1 MMKPKPFK
9 EAKVYMSRNLVAPEI
24 FDALLDALKLNGA
37 EVELCCDPSR
47 TGPNDFHVISSS
59 DHEKFEDLRAKGCNL
74 LGPQCVLSC
83 AKENRALPKQ
93 GFTCCLAMDGVKVI
107 ASGFDVDEKFK
118 IEKLVTAMGGVL
130 QTKATLDVSFVI
142 VKNVLA
148 AKYKWALNILKK
160 PIVTVN
166 WLYQCW
172 NEHRVVPQESY
183 KVLPF
188 SGLMIC
194 VTRIP
199 ADERKEMEKLIVQ
212 NGGKYSPELTKKCTH
227 LICDISFTIYF
238 LNFPYTPEGDKFK
251 VAKRWGHIHIINRKW
266 FDQSM
271 ARRACLNEESYTVQD
286 SSVSSKKTVMGSLT
300 KQHSQVKV
308 IGNALPA
315 PSSMATESNLL
326 SVSCTGFADQDLEA
340 TCSQSMPSMYM
351 DAPVVS
357 KDGAIEAPTAQTRNE
372 SNSDVCVAN
381 DSQSEDNDLYLSDC
395 RIVLV
400 GFEASEMRKL
410 VNMVRRGGGSRYV
423 SYNNGLT
430 HIVVGTLSEA
440 DKREVRSLASLG
452 IIQVVKSTWLED
464 CDRER
469 REISILQRHVAYDL
483 LLPKESAWSTKGAPL
498 CRNNLNQGKES
509 SVRHS
514 LSSDEMLRSTN
525 SGIGMPLS
533 LEENREERAE
543 IHMKRESSL
552 EATAVPSQQNL
563 LSALSDENKT
573 QLRTKEDFRVQSLQN
588 MKLSTVFRGKI
599 FRFSNSFPEDRRAE
613 IVQWVNQ
620 GRGEVVNDDAKQNVH
635 FTIECHS
642 VIPKS
647 ADASETTYDGCLL
660 DVGSHIL
667 YSPLHC
673 QTPLPGFERFRFCV
687 SQYEE
692 KDRLL
697 LRNLCFVLGAKFMEK
712 LTKKVTHLL
721 CKFAGGLKYEA
732 ACKWG
737 IPSITSEWIYECVRQ
752 NEVVSLDPF
761 SPKEVTTHDREAG
774 LCTVSQFPMQAVQM
788 SSADEPSQFINPLG
802 GLQSTSPQTMVHKI
816 DDITRSDNLGDE
828 ANQTSAH
835 NKRARIS
842 EDEDHDALPGVHLK
856 DPHRNINYNGDSMSK
871 DNGEVPHIGSDV
883 AAVIEDLVEQT
894 SKVQDLKSP
903 ERTLKK
909 NDIQNPFNSKGV
921 RSGIYEPFS
930 ETQTESQV
938 VSYEE
943 DLSGRQKIIDRA
955 KSEAACLEKPHAITA
970 LPMPSPTIT
979 TPSSVPA
986 SDNLPA
992 IASQNPTDTGLP
1004 IELDAKDNLPREDK
1018 GAKTVTKEPNDE
1030 FTEAKQQLHF
1040 RPERAKKQ
1048 PSWMRDYATCK
1059 VYHQPSSAL
1068 DSPQQRRTQP
1078 PNQKLYHSFVT
1089 AKPSLSSIQPT
1100 IRFIRFQRAHL
1111 SNQHPQSQPKPL
1123 PGVRILGGFCWR

>member
-647 ADASETTYDGCLL
+647 ADASETTYVSSHWIRSCLEDGCLL

-903 ERTLKK
+903 ESFFHLTARCWARTIQILTLSLDYLDSGQTEKFASTQSDDVEEDKDEQSKDSYKTAAKRPRTLNGVQQHTPDSCAAACVSSFCLWGDDVGPTDRCRIMTLKK

-930 ETQTESQV
+930 ETQTESQCQQKLHQFENGV
-938 VSYEE
+938 MEE
-943 DLSGRQKIIDRA
+943 
-955 KSEAACLEKPHAITA
+955 
-970 LPMPSPTIT
+970 
-979 TPSSVPA
+979 
-986 SDNLPA
+986 
-992 IASQNPTDTGLP
+992 
-1004 IELDAKDNLPREDK
+1004 
-1018 GAKTVTKEPNDE
+1018 
-1030 FTEAKQQLHF
+1030 
-1040 RPERAKKQ
+1040 KKQ
-1048 PSWMRDYATCK
+1048 EDAQVDMVALVPNAT
-1059 VYHQPSSAL
+1059 SAFESVNHFFDPHGL
-1068 DSPQQRRTQP
+1068 
-1078 PNQKLYHSFVT
+1078 LM
-1089 AKPSLSSIQPT
+1089 
-1100 IRFIRFQRAHL
+1100 
-1111 SNQHPQSQPKPL
+1111 
-1123 PGVRILGGFCWR
+1123 

>member
-107 ASGFDVDEKFK
+107 ASGFDVDEKVK

-227 LICDISFTIYF
+227 LICD
-238 LNFPYTPEGDKFK
+238 TPEGDKFK

-300 KQHSQVKV
+300 NQHSQVKV

-326 SVSCTGFADQDLEA
+326 SVSCTGFVDQDLEA
-340 TCSQSMPSMYM
+340 TFSQSMPSMYM

-357 KDGAIEAPTAQTRNE
+357 KDGAVEAPTAQTRNE
-372 SNSDVCVAN
+372 SNSDACVAN

-395 RIVLV
+395 RILLV

-440 DKREVRSLASLG
+440 DKREIRSLASLG

-464 CDRER
+464 CDCER

-498 CRNNLNQGKES
+498 CTNNLNQGKES

-573 QLRTKEDFRVQSLQN
+573 QLRTKEDFRVQNLQN

-599 FRFSNSFPEDRRAE
+599 FRFSNSFPKDRRAE

-635 FTIECHS
+635 FTIECHG
-642 VIPKS
+642 VILKS
-647 ADASETTYDGCLL
+647 ADASETTYVSSHWIRSCLEDGCLL

-692 KDRLL
+692 KDRVL
-697 LRNLCFVLGAKFMEK
+697 LRNLCFVLGAKFMER

-721 CKFAGGLKYEA
+721 CKFAGGPKYEA

-816 DDITRSDNLGDE
+816 DDITRSDNLRDE

-856 DPHRNINYNGDSMSK
+856 DPHRNMNYNGDSMSK

-903 ERTLKK
+903 ERSECDKSLFPSDCSVLGQNHTDFNSVIGLSRQWSNRTLKK

-921 RSGIYEPFS
+921 GSGIYELFS

-955 KSEAACLEKPHAITA
+955 KSEAACLEK
-970 LPMPSPTIT
+970 L
-979 TPSSVPA
+979 VQ
-986 SDNLPA
+986 L
-992 IASQNPTDTGLP
+992 
-1004 IELDAKDNLPREDK
+1004 RE
-1018 GAKTVTKEPNDE
+1018 
-1030 FTEAKQQLHF
+1030 
-1040 RPERAKKQ
+1040 R
-1048 PSWMRDYATCK
+1048 S
-1059 VYHQPSSAL
+1059 
-1068 DSPQQRRTQP
+1068 
-1078 PNQKLYHSFVT
+1078 
-1089 AKPSLSSIQPT
+1089 
-1100 IRFIRFQRAHL
+1100 
-1111 SNQHPQSQPKPL
+1111 
-1123 PGVRILGGFCWR
+1123 

>member
-1 MMKPKPFK
+1 MMMKPKPFK
-9 EAKVYMSRNLVAPEI
+9 GAKVYMSRNLVAPEI

-83 AKENRALPKQ
+83 AKENRALLKQ
-93 GFTCCLAMDGVKVI
+93 GFTCCLAMDGVKVL
-107 ASGFDVDEKFK
+107 ASGFDVDEKVK

-227 LICDISFTIYF
+227 LICD
-238 LNFPYTPEGDKFK
+238 TPEGDKFK

-308 IGNALPA
+308 IGNALSA

-340 TCSQSMPSMYM
+340 TFSQSMPSMYM

-357 KDGAIEAPTAQTRNE
+357 KDGAVEASTAQMRNE
-372 SNSDVCVAN
+372 SNFDVCVAN

-395 RIVLV
+395 RILLV

-430 HIVVGTLSEA
+430 HIIVGTLSEA
-440 DKREVRSLASLG
+440 DKREIRSLASLG

-498 CRNNLNQGKES
+498 CTNNLNQGKES

-573 QLRTKEDFRVQSLQN
+573 QLRTKEDFRVQNLQN

-599 FRFSNSFPEDRRAE
+599 FFFSNSFPKDRRAE
-613 IVQWVNQ
+613 IVRWVNQ

-635 FTIECHS
+635 FTIECHG

-647 ADASETTYDGCLL
+647 ADASETTYVSSHWIRSCLEDGCLL

-692 KDRLL
+692 KDRVL

-721 CKFAGGLKYEA
+721 CKFSDGPKYEA

-752 NEVVSLDPF
+752 NEVVSLDHF

-774 LCTVSQFPMQAVQM
+774 LCTVSQFPMQSVQM
-788 SSADEPSQFINPLG
+788 SSADEPAQFINPLG
-802 GLQSTSPQTMVHKI
+802 GLQSSSPQTMVHKI
-816 DDITRSDNLGDE
+816 DDITRSDNLRDE

-856 DPHRNINYNGDSMSK
+856 DPHRSTNYNGDSMSK

-903 ERTLKK
+903 ERSECDKSLFPSDCSVLGQNHTDFNSVIGLSRQWSNRTLKK

-921 RSGIYEPFS
+921 GSGIYEPFS

-955 KSEAACLEKPHAITA
+955 KSEAACLEK
-970 LPMPSPTIT
+970 L
-979 TPSSVPA
+979 VQ
-986 SDNLPA
+986 L
-992 IASQNPTDTGLP
+992 
-1004 IELDAKDNLPREDK
+1004 RE
-1018 GAKTVTKEPNDE
+1018 
-1030 FTEAKQQLHF
+1030 
-1040 RPERAKKQ
+1040 R
-1048 PSWMRDYATCK
+1048 S
-1059 VYHQPSSAL
+1059 
-1068 DSPQQRRTQP
+1068 
-1078 PNQKLYHSFVT
+1078 
-1089 AKPSLSSIQPT
+1089 
-1100 IRFIRFQRAHL
+1100 
-1111 SNQHPQSQPKPL
+1111 
-1123 PGVRILGGFCWR
+1123 

>member
-647 ADASETTYDGCLL
+647 ADASETTYVSSHWIRSCLEDGCLL

-903 ERTLKK
+903 ESFFHLTARCWARTIQILTLSLDYLDSGQTEKFASTQSDDVEEDKDEQSKDSYKTAAKRPRTLNGVQQHTPDSCAAACVSSFCLWGDDVGPTDRCRIMFQTLKK

-930 ETQTESQV
+930 ETQTESQCQQKLHQFENGV
-938 VSYEE
+938 MEE
-943 DLSGRQKIIDRA
+943 
-955 KSEAACLEKPHAITA
+955 
-970 LPMPSPTIT
+970 
-979 TPSSVPA
+979 
-986 SDNLPA
+986 
-992 IASQNPTDTGLP
+992 
-1004 IELDAKDNLPREDK
+1004 
-1018 GAKTVTKEPNDE
+1018 
-1030 FTEAKQQLHF
+1030 
-1040 RPERAKKQ
+1040 KKQ
-1048 PSWMRDYATCK
+1048 EDAQVDMVALVPNAT
-1059 VYHQPSSAL
+1059 SAFESVNHFFDPHGL
-1068 DSPQQRRTQP
+1068 
-1078 PNQKLYHSFVT
+1078 LM
-1089 AKPSLSSIQPT
+1089 
-1100 IRFIRFQRAHL
+1100 
-1111 SNQHPQSQPKPL
+1111 
-1123 PGVRILGGFCWR
+1123 

>member
-271 ARRACLNEESYTVQD
+271 ARR
-286 SSVSSKKTVMGSLT
+286 
-300 KQHSQVKV
+300 
-308 IGNALPA
+308 
-315 PSSMATESNLL
+315 
-326 SVSCTGFADQDLEA
+326 DQDLEA

-647 ADASETTYDGCLL
+647 ADASETTYVSSHWIRSCLEDGCLL

-930 ETQTESQV
+930 ETQTESQCQQKLHQFENGV
-938 VSYEE
+938 MEE
-943 DLSGRQKIIDRA
+943 
-955 KSEAACLEKPHAITA
+955 
-970 LPMPSPTIT
+970 
-979 TPSSVPA
+979 
-986 SDNLPA
+986 
-992 IASQNPTDTGLP
+992 
-1004 IELDAKDNLPREDK
+1004 
-1018 GAKTVTKEPNDE
+1018 
-1030 FTEAKQQLHF
+1030 
-1040 RPERAKKQ
+1040 KKQ
-1048 PSWMRDYATCK
+1048 EDAQVDMVALVPNAT
-1059 VYHQPSSAL
+1059 SAFESVNHFFDPHGL
-1068 DSPQQRRTQP
+1068 
-1078 PNQKLYHSFVT
+1078 LM
-1089 AKPSLSSIQPT
+1089 
-1100 IRFIRFQRAHL
+1100 
-1111 SNQHPQSQPKPL
+1111 
-1123 PGVRILGGFCWR
+1123 

>member
-148 AKYKWALNILKK
+148 AKYKDWSQQSSEGIKNKFFPKVATLKPEPGCLEFVRAGFIAFCQIISLAYPMDMAWEWALNILKK

-483 LLPKESAWSTKGAPL
+483 LLPKGLLKSAWSTKGAPL

-955 KSEAACLEKPHAITA
+955 KSEAACLEK
-970 LPMPSPTIT
+970 L
-979 TPSSVPA
+979 VQ
-986 SDNLPA
+986 L
-992 IASQNPTDTGLP
+992 
-1004 IELDAKDNLPREDK
+1004 RE
-1018 GAKTVTKEPNDE
+1018 
-1030 FTEAKQQLHF
+1030 
-1040 RPERAKKQ
+1040 R
-1048 PSWMRDYATCK
+1048 S
-1059 VYHQPSSAL
+1059 
-1068 DSPQQRRTQP
+1068 
-1078 PNQKLYHSFVT
+1078 
-1089 AKPSLSSIQPT
+1089 
-1100 IRFIRFQRAHL
+1100 
-1111 SNQHPQSQPKPL
+1111 
-1123 PGVRILGGFCWR
+1123 

>member
-1 MMKPKPFK
+1 MMMKPKPFK
-9 EAKVYMSRNLVAPEI
+9 GAKVYMSRNLVAPEI

-83 AKENRALPKQ
+83 AKENRALLKQ
-93 GFTCCLAMDGVKVI
+93 GFTCCLAMDGVKVL
-107 ASGFDVDEKFK
+107 ASGFDVDEKVK

-227 LICDISFTIYF
+227 LICD
-238 LNFPYTPEGDKFK
+238 TPEGDKFK

-308 IGNALPA
+308 IGNALSA

-340 TCSQSMPSMYM
+340 TFSQSMPSMYM

-357 KDGAIEAPTAQTRNE
+357 KDGAVEASTAQMRNE
-372 SNSDVCVAN
+372 SNFDVCVAN

-395 RIVLV
+395 RILLV

-430 HIVVGTLSEA
+430 HIIVGTLSEA
-440 DKREVRSLASLG
+440 DKREIRSLASLG

-498 CRNNLNQGKES
+498 CTNNLNQGKES

-573 QLRTKEDFRVQSLQN
+573 QLRTKEDFRVQNLQN

-599 FRFSNSFPEDRRAE
+599 FFFSNSFPKDRRAE

-635 FTIECHS
+635 FTIECHG

-647 ADASETTYDGCLL
+647 ADASETTYVSSHWIRSCLEDGCLL

-692 KDRLL
+692 KDRVL

-712 LTKKVTHLL
+712 LTKKVTRLL
-721 CKFAGGLKYEA
+721 CKFSDGPKYEA

-752 NEVVSLDPF
+752 NEVVSLDHF

-774 LCTVSQFPMQAVQM
+774 LCTVSQFPMQSVQM

-802 GLQSTSPQTMVHKI
+802 GLQSSSPQTMVHKI
-816 DDITRSDNLGDE
+816 DDITRSDNLRDE

-842 EDEDHDALPGVHLK
+842 EDEDHDTLPGVHLK
-856 DPHRNINYNGDSMSK
+856 DPHRSTNYNGDSMSK

-903 ERTLKK
+903 ERSECDKSLFPSDCSVLGQNHTDFNSVIGLSRQWSNRLEKSFLAHFLQVFFTEWSSK
-909 NDIQNPFNSKGV
+909 CCLEDLYEEMNDI
-921 RSGIYEPFS
+921 GIEIDCGRDSAIGQTSFS
-930 ETQTESQV
+930 FPRMNNQRIPIRQQQRGLERLMVYESQ
-938 VSYEE
+938 
-943 DLSGRQKIIDRA
+943 IF
-955 KSEAACLEKPHAITA
+955 P
-970 LPMPSPTIT
+970 
-979 TPSSVPA
+979 
-986 SDNLPA
+986 
-992 IASQNPTDTGLP
+992 
-1004 IELDAKDNLPREDK
+1004 
-1018 GAKTVTKEPNDE
+1018 
-1030 FTEAKQQLHF
+1030 
-1040 RPERAKKQ
+1040 
-1048 PSWMRDYATCK
+1048 
-1059 VYHQPSSAL
+1059 
-1068 DSPQQRRTQP
+1068 
-1078 PNQKLYHSFVT
+1078 
-1089 AKPSLSSIQPT
+1089 
-1100 IRFIRFQRAHL
+1100 
-1111 SNQHPQSQPKPL
+1111 
-1123 PGVRILGGFCWR
+1123 

>member
-1 MMKPKPFK
+1 MMMKPKPFK
-9 EAKVYMSRNLVAPEI
+9 GAKVYMSRNLVAPEI

-83 AKENRALPKQ
+83 AKENRALLKQ
-93 GFTCCLAMDGVKVI
+93 GFTCCLAMDGVKVL
-107 ASGFDVDEKFK
+107 ASGFDVDEKVK

-148 AKYKWALNILKK
+148 AKYKDWSQQSSGGIKNKFFPKVATLKPEPGCLEFVRAGFIAFCQIISLAYPMDMWALNILKK

-308 IGNALPA
+308 IGNALSA

-340 TCSQSMPSMYM
+340 TFSQSMPSMYM

-357 KDGAIEAPTAQTRNE
+357 KDGAVEASTAQMRNE
-372 SNSDVCVAN
+372 SNFDVCVAN

-395 RIVLV
+395 RILLV

-430 HIVVGTLSEA
+430 HIIVGTLSEA
-440 DKREVRSLASLG
+440 DKREIRSLASLG

-498 CRNNLNQGKES
+498 CTNNLNQGKES

-573 QLRTKEDFRVQSLQN
+573 QLRTKEDFRVQNLQN
-588 MKLSTVFRGKI
+588 MKLST
-599 FRFSNSFPEDRRAE
+599 RAE

-635 FTIECHS
+635 FTIECHG

-692 KDRLL
+692 KDRVL

-712 LTKKVTHLL
+712 LTKKVTRLL
-721 CKFAGGLKYEA
+721 CKFSDGPKYEA

-752 NEVVSLDPF
+752 NEVVSLDHF

-774 LCTVSQFPMQAVQM
+774 LCTVSQFPMQSVQM

-802 GLQSTSPQTMVHKI
+802 GLQSSSPQTMVHKI
-816 DDITRSDNLGDE
+816 DDITRSDNLRDE

-842 EDEDHDALPGVHLK
+842 EDEDHDTLPGVHLK
-856 DPHRNINYNGDSMSK
+856 DPHRSTNYNGDSMSK

-921 RSGIYEPFS
+921 GSGIYEPFS

-955 KSEAACLEKPHAITA
+955 KSEAACLEK
-970 LPMPSPTIT
+970 S
-979 TPSSVPA
+979 
-986 SDNLPA
+986 
-992 IASQNPTDTGLP
+992 
-1004 IELDAKDNLPREDK
+1004 
-1018 GAKTVTKEPNDE
+1018 
-1030 FTEAKQQLHF
+1030 FTSLKMGVME
-1040 RPERAKKQ
+1040 EKKQ
-1048 PSWMRDYATCK
+1048 EDAQVDMVALVPSAT
-1059 VYHQPSSAL
+1059 SAFESVNHFF
-1068 DSPQQRRTQP
+1068 D
-1078 PNQKLYHSFVT
+1078 PNGL
-1089 AKPSLSSIQPT
+1089 LM
-1100 IRFIRFQRAHL
+1100 
-1111 SNQHPQSQPKPL
+1111 
-1123 PGVRILGGFCWR
+1123 

>member
-1 MMKPKPFK
+1 MMMKPKPFK
-9 EAKVYMSRNLVAPEI
+9 GAKVYMSRNLVAPEI

-83 AKENRALPKQ
+83 AKENRALLKQ
-93 GFTCCLAMDGVKVI
+93 GFTCCLAMDGVKVL
-107 ASGFDVDEKFK
+107 ASGFDVDEKVK

-308 IGNALPA
+308 IGNALSA

-340 TCSQSMPSMYM
+340 TFSQSMPSMYM

-357 KDGAIEAPTAQTRNE
+357 KDGAVEASTAQMRNE
-372 SNSDVCVAN
+372 SNFDVCVAN

-395 RIVLV
+395 RILLV

-430 HIVVGTLSEA
+430 HIIVGTLSEA
-440 DKREVRSLASLG
+440 DKREIRSLASLG

-498 CRNNLNQGKES
+498 CTNNLNQGKES

-573 QLRTKEDFRVQSLQN
+573 QLRTKEDFRVQNLQN

-599 FRFSNSFPEDRRAE
+599 FFFSNSFPKDRRAE

-635 FTIECHS
+635 FTIECHG

-647 ADASETTYDGCLL
+647 ADASETTYVSSHWIRSCLEDGCLL

-692 KDRLL
+692 KDRVL

-712 LTKKVTHLL
+712 LTKKVTRLL
-721 CKFAGGLKYEA
+721 CKFSDGPKYEA

-752 NEVVSLDPF
+752 NEVVSLDHF

-774 LCTVSQFPMQAVQM
+774 LCTVSQFPMQSVQM

-802 GLQSTSPQTMVHKI
+802 GLQSSSPQTMVHKI
-816 DDITRSDNLGDE
+816 DDITRSDNLRDE

-842 EDEDHDALPGVHLK
+842 EDEDHDTLPGVHLK
-856 DPHRNINYNGDSMSK
+856 DPHRSTNYNGDSMSK

-921 RSGIYEPFS
+921 GSGIYEPFS

-955 KSEAACLEKPHAITA
+955 KSEAACLEK
-970 LPMPSPTIT
+970 S
-979 TPSSVPA
+979 
-986 SDNLPA
+986 
-992 IASQNPTDTGLP
+992 
-1004 IELDAKDNLPREDK
+1004 
-1018 GAKTVTKEPNDE
+1018 
-1030 FTEAKQQLHF
+1030 FTSLKMGVME
-1040 RPERAKKQ
+1040 EKKQ
-1048 PSWMRDYATCK
+1048 EDAQVDMVALVPSAT
-1059 VYHQPSSAL
+1059 SAFESVNHFF
-1068 DSPQQRRTQP
+1068 D
-1078 PNQKLYHSFVT
+1078 PNGL
-1089 AKPSLSSIQPT
+1089 LM
-1100 IRFIRFQRAHL
+1100 
-1111 SNQHPQSQPKPL
+1111 
-1123 PGVRILGGFCWR
+1123 

>member
-9 EAKVYMSRNLVAPEI
+9 GAKVYMSRNLVAPEI

-83 AKENRALPKQ
+83 AKENRALLKQ
-93 GFTCCLAMDGVKVI
+93 GFTCCLAMDGVKVL
-107 ASGFDVDEKFK
+107 ASGFDVDEKVK

-227 LICDISFTIYF
+227 LICDISFTLESVFY
-238 LNFPYTPEGDKFK
+238 
-251 VAKRWGHIHIINRKW
+251 
-266 FDQSM
+266 
-271 ARRACLNEESYTVQD
+271 ACTGD

-308 IGNALPA
+308 IGNALSA

-340 TCSQSMPSMYM
+340 TFSQSMPSMYM

-357 KDGAIEAPTAQTRNE
+357 KDGAVEASTAQMRNE
-372 SNSDVCVAN
+372 SNFDVCVAN

-395 RIVLV
+395 RILLV

-430 HIVVGTLSEA
+430 HIIVGTLSEA
-440 DKREVRSLASLG
+440 DKREIRSLASLG

-483 LLPKESAWSTKGAPL
+483 LLPKGLLKSAWSTKGAPL
-498 CRNNLNQGKES
+498 CTNNLNQGKES

-573 QLRTKEDFRVQSLQN
+573 QLRTKEDFRVQNLQN

-599 FRFSNSFPEDRRAE
+599 FFFSNSFPKDRRAE

-635 FTIECHS
+635 FTIECHG

-647 ADASETTYDGCLL
+647 ADASETTYVSSHWIRSCLEDGCLL

-692 KDRLL
+692 KDRVL

-712 LTKKVTHLL
+712 LTKKVTRLL
-721 CKFAGGLKYEA
+721 CKFSDGPKYEA

-752 NEVVSLDPF
+752 NEVVSLDHF

-774 LCTVSQFPMQAVQM
+774 LCTVSQFPMQSVQM

-802 GLQSTSPQTMVHKI
+802 GLQSSSPQTMVHKI
-816 DDITRSDNLGDE
+816 DDITRSDNLRDE

-842 EDEDHDALPGVHLK
+842 EDEDHDTLPGVHLK
-856 DPHRNINYNGDSMSK
+856 DPHRSTNYNGDSMSK

-903 ERTLKK
+903 ESFFHLTARCWARTIQILTLSLDYLDSGQTEWSSKCCLEDLYEEMNDIGIEIDCGRDSAIGQTSFSFPRTLKK

-921 RSGIYEPFS
+921 GSGIYEPFS

-955 KSEAACLEKPHAITA
+955 KSEAACLEK
-970 LPMPSPTIT
+970 S
-979 TPSSVPA
+979 
-986 SDNLPA
+986 
-992 IASQNPTDTGLP
+992 
-1004 IELDAKDNLPREDK
+1004 
-1018 GAKTVTKEPNDE
+1018 
-1030 FTEAKQQLHF
+1030 FTSLKMGVME
-1040 RPERAKKQ
+1040 EKKQ
-1048 PSWMRDYATCK
+1048 EDAQVDMVALVPSAT
-1059 VYHQPSSAL
+1059 SAFESVNHFF
-1068 DSPQQRRTQP
+1068 D
-1078 PNQKLYHSFVT
+1078 PNGL
-1089 AKPSLSSIQPT
+1089 LM
-1100 IRFIRFQRAHL
+1100 
-1111 SNQHPQSQPKPL
+1111 
-1123 PGVRILGGFCWR
+1123 

>member
-9 EAKVYMSRNLVAPEI
+9 GAKVYMSRNLVAPEI

-83 AKENRALPKQ
+83 AKENRALLKQ
-93 GFTCCLAMDGVKVI
+93 GFTCCLAMDGVKVL
-107 ASGFDVDEKFK
+107 ASGFDVDEKVK

-227 LICDISFTIYF
+227 LICDISFTLESVFY
-238 LNFPYTPEGDKFK
+238 
-251 VAKRWGHIHIINRKW
+251 
-266 FDQSM
+266 
-271 ARRACLNEESYTVQD
+271 ACTGD

-308 IGNALPA
+308 IGNALSA

-340 TCSQSMPSMYM
+340 TFSQSMPSMYM

-357 KDGAIEAPTAQTRNE
+357 KDGAVEASTAQMRNE
-372 SNSDVCVAN
+372 SNFDVCVAN

-395 RIVLV
+395 RILLV

-430 HIVVGTLSEA
+430 HIIVGTLSEA
-440 DKREVRSLASLG
+440 DKREIRSLASLG

-483 LLPKESAWSTKGAPL
+483 LLPKGLLKSAWSTKGAPL
-498 CRNNLNQGKES
+498 CTNNLNQGKES

-573 QLRTKEDFRVQSLQN
+573 QLRTKEDFRVQNLQN

-599 FRFSNSFPEDRRAE
+599 FFFSNSFPKDRRAE

-635 FTIECHS
+635 FTIECHG

-647 ADASETTYDGCLL
+647 ADASETTYVSSHWIRSCLEDGCLL

-692 KDRLL
+692 KDRVL

-712 LTKKVTHLL
+712 LTKKVTRLL
-721 CKFAGGLKYEA
+721 CKFSDGPKYEA

-752 NEVVSLDPF
+752 NEVVSLDHF

-774 LCTVSQFPMQAVQM
+774 LCTVSQFPMQSVQM

-802 GLQSTSPQTMVHKI
+802 GLQSSSPQTMVHKI
-816 DDITRSDNLGDE
+816 DDITRSDNLRDE

-842 EDEDHDALPGVHLK
+842 EDEDHDTLPGVHLK
-856 DPHRNINYNGDSMSK
+856 DPHRSTNYNGDSMSK

-903 ERTLKK
+903 ESFFHLTARCWARTIQILTLSLDYLDSGQTEWSSKCCLEDLYEEMNDIGIEIDCGRDSAIGQTSFSFPRTLKK

-921 RSGIYEPFS
+921 GSGIYEPFS

-955 KSEAACLEKPHAITA
+955 KSEAACLENVNR
-970 LPMPSPTIT
+970 S
-979 TPSSVPA
+979 
-986 SDNLPA
+986 
-992 IASQNPTDTGLP
+992 
-1004 IELDAKDNLPREDK
+1004 
-1018 GAKTVTKEPNDE
+1018 
-1030 FTEAKQQLHF
+1030 FTSLKMGVME
-1040 RPERAKKQ
+1040 EKKQ
-1048 PSWMRDYATCK
+1048 EDAQVDMVALVPSAT
-1059 VYHQPSSAL
+1059 SAFESVNHFF
-1068 DSPQQRRTQP
+1068 D
-1078 PNQKLYHSFVT
+1078 PNGL
-1089 AKPSLSSIQPT
+1089 LM
-1100 IRFIRFQRAHL
+1100 
-1111 SNQHPQSQPKPL
+1111 
-1123 PGVRILGGFCWR
+1123 

>member
-9 EAKVYMSRNLVAPEI
+9 GAKVYMSRNLVAPEI

-83 AKENRALPKQ
+83 AKENRALLKQ
-93 GFTCCLAMDGVKVI
+93 GFTCCLAMDGVKVL
-107 ASGFDVDEKFK
+107 ASGFDVDEKVK

-227 LICDISFTIYF
+227 LICDISFTLESVFYACTGSRIYF

-271 ARRACLNEESYTVQD
+271 ARR
-286 SSVSSKKTVMGSLT
+286 
-300 KQHSQVKV
+300 
-308 IGNALPA
+308 
-315 PSSMATESNLL
+315 
-326 SVSCTGFADQDLEA
+326 DQDLEA
-340 TCSQSMPSMYM
+340 TFSQSMPSMYM

-357 KDGAIEAPTAQTRNE
+357 KDGAVEASTAQMRNE
-372 SNSDVCVAN
+372 SNFDVCVAN

-395 RIVLV
+395 RILLV

-430 HIVVGTLSEA
+430 HIIVGTLSEA
-440 DKREVRSLASLG
+440 DKREIRSLASLG

-498 CRNNLNQGKES
+498 CTNNLNQGKES

-573 QLRTKEDFRVQSLQN
+573 QLRTKEDFRVQNLQN
-588 MKLSTVFRGKI
+588 MKLST
-599 FRFSNSFPEDRRAE
+599 RAE

-635 FTIECHS
+635 FTIECHG

-647 ADASETTYDGCLL
+647 ADASETTYVSSHWIRSCLEDGCLL

-692 KDRLL
+692 KDRVL

-712 LTKKVTHLL
+712 LTKKVTRLL
-721 CKFAGGLKYEA
+721 CKFSDGPKYEA

-752 NEVVSLDPF
+752 NEVVSLDHF

-774 LCTVSQFPMQAVQM
+774 LCTVSQFPMQSVQM

-802 GLQSTSPQTMVHKI
+802 GLQSSSPQTMVHKI
-816 DDITRSDNLGDE
+816 DDITRSDNLRDE

-842 EDEDHDALPGVHLK
+842 EDEDHDTLPGVHLK
-856 DPHRNINYNGDSMSK
+856 DPHRSTNYNGDSMSK

-903 ERTLKK
+903 ESFFHLTARCWARTIQILTLSLDYLDSGQTEWSSKCCLEDLYEEMNDIGIEIDCGRDSAIGQTSFSFPRTLKK

-921 RSGIYEPFS
+921 GSGIYEPFS

-955 KSEAACLEKPHAITA
+955 KSEAACLENVNR
-970 LPMPSPTIT
+970 S
-979 TPSSVPA
+979 
-986 SDNLPA
+986 
-992 IASQNPTDTGLP
+992 
-1004 IELDAKDNLPREDK
+1004 
-1018 GAKTVTKEPNDE
+1018 
-1030 FTEAKQQLHF
+1030 FTSLKMGVME
-1040 RPERAKKQ
+1040 EKKQ
-1048 PSWMRDYATCK
+1048 EDAQVDMVALVPSAT
-1059 VYHQPSSAL
+1059 SAFESVNHFF
-1068 DSPQQRRTQP
+1068 D
-1078 PNQKLYHSFVT
+1078 PNGL
-1089 AKPSLSSIQPT
+1089 LM
-1100 IRFIRFQRAHL
+1100 
-1111 SNQHPQSQPKPL
+1111 
-1123 PGVRILGGFCWR
+1123 

>member
-148 AKYKWALNILKK
+148 AKYKDWSQQSSEGIKNKFFPKVATLKPEPGCLEFVRAGFIAFCQIISLAYPMDMAWEWALNILKK

-227 LICDISFTIYF
+227 LICDISFTLESVFYACTGVSLFQRLIQVLLQSFEFRNSIIFNFGTFMMLWRLAF
-238 LNFPYTPEGDKFK
+238 LK
-251 VAKRWGHIHIINRKW
+251 
-266 FDQSM
+266 
-271 ARRACLNEESYTVQD
+271 D

-903 ERTLKK
+903 ESFFHLTARCWARTIQILTLSLDYLDSGQTEKFASTQSDDVEEDKDEQSKDSYKTAAKRPRTL
-909 NDIQNPFNSKGV
+909 N
-921 RSGIYEPFS
+921 
-930 ETQTESQV
+930 
-938 VSYEE
+938 
-943 DLSGRQKIIDRA
+943 
-955 KSEAACLEKPHAITA
+955 
-970 LPMPSPTIT
+970 
-979 TPSSVPA
+979 
-986 SDNLPA
+986 
-992 IASQNPTDTGLP
+992 GL
-1004 IELDAKDNLPREDK
+1004 
-1018 GAKTVTKEPNDE
+1018 
-1030 FTEAKQQLHF
+1030 
-1040 RPERAKKQ
+1040 
-1048 PSWMRDYATCK
+1048 
-1059 VYHQPSSAL
+1059 
-1068 DSPQQRRTQP
+1068 
-1078 PNQKLYHSFVT
+1078 
-1089 AKPSLSSIQPT
+1089 
-1100 IRFIRFQRAHL
+1100 
-1111 SNQHPQSQPKPL
+1111 
-1123 PGVRILGGFCWR
+1123 

>member
-9 EAKVYMSRNLVAPEI
+9 GAKVYMSRNLVAPEI

-83 AKENRALPKQ
+83 AKENRALLKQ
-93 GFTCCLAMDGVKVI
+93 GFTCCLAMDGVKVL
-107 ASGFDVDEKFK
+107 ASGFDVDEKVK

-308 IGNALPA
+308 IGNALSA

-340 TCSQSMPSMYM
+340 TFSQSMPSMYM

-357 KDGAIEAPTAQTRNE
+357 KDGAVEASTAQMRNE
-372 SNSDVCVAN
+372 SNFDVCVAN

-395 RIVLV
+395 RILLV

-430 HIVVGTLSEA
+430 HIIVGTLSEA
-440 DKREVRSLASLG
+440 DKREIRSLASLG

-498 CRNNLNQGKES
+498 CTNNLNQGKES

-573 QLRTKEDFRVQSLQN
+573 QLRTKEDFRVQNLQN

-599 FRFSNSFPEDRRAE
+599 FFFSNSFPKDRRAE

-635 FTIECHS
+635 FTIECHG

-692 KDRLL
+692 KDRVL

-712 LTKKVTHLL
+712 LTKKVTRLL
-721 CKFAGGLKYEA
+721 CKFSDGPKYEA

-752 NEVVSLDPF
+752 NEVVSLDHF

-774 LCTVSQFPMQAVQM
+774 LCTVSQFPMQSVQM

-802 GLQSTSPQTMVHKI
+802 GLQSSSPQTMVHKI
-816 DDITRSDNLGDE
+816 DDITRSDNLRDE

-842 EDEDHDALPGVHLK
+842 EDEDHDTLPGVHLK
-856 DPHRNINYNGDSMSK
+856 DPHRSTNYNGDSMSK

-903 ERTLKK
+903 ESFFHLTARCWARTIQILTLSLDYLDSGQTEWSSKCCLEDLYEEMNDIGIEIDCGRDSAIGQTSFSFPRTLKK

-921 RSGIYEPFS
+921 GSGIYEPFS

-955 KSEAACLEKPHAITA
+955 KSEAACLEK
-970 LPMPSPTIT
+970 S
-979 TPSSVPA
+979 
-986 SDNLPA
+986 
-992 IASQNPTDTGLP
+992 
-1004 IELDAKDNLPREDK
+1004 
-1018 GAKTVTKEPNDE
+1018 
-1030 FTEAKQQLHF
+1030 FTSLKMGVME
-1040 RPERAKKQ
+1040 EKKQ
-1048 PSWMRDYATCK
+1048 EDAQVDMVALVPSAT
-1059 VYHQPSSAL
+1059 SAFESVNHFF
-1068 DSPQQRRTQP
+1068 D
-1078 PNQKLYHSFVT
+1078 PNGL
-1089 AKPSLSSIQPT
+1089 LM
-1100 IRFIRFQRAHL
+1100 
-1111 SNQHPQSQPKPL
+1111 
-1123 PGVRILGGFCWR
+1123 

>member
-1 MMKPKPFK
+1 M
-9 EAKVYMSRNLVAPEI
+9 YMSRNLVAPEI

-227 LICDISFTIYF
+227 LICD
-238 LNFPYTPEGDKFK
+238 TPEGDKFK

-498 CRNNLNQGKES
+498 CTNNLNQGKES
-509 SVRHS
+509 SVQHS

-543 IHMKRESSL
+543 IRMKRESSL
-552 EATAVPSQQNL
+552 EAPAVPSQQNL
-563 LSALSDENKT
+563 LSALSDGNKT
-573 QLRTKEDFRVQSLQN
+573 QLRTKEDFRVQSLQD

-635 FTIECHS
+635 FTIECHG

-647 ADASETTYDGCLL
+647 ADASKTTYVSSHWIRSCLEDGCLL
-660 DVGSHIL
+660 DVGGHIL

-692 KDRLL
+692 KDRVL

-761 SPKEVTTHDREAG
+761 SPKEVTTHGQEAG

-788 SSADEPSQFINPLG
+788 SSADEPSQFINPLC

-856 DPHRNINYNGDSMSK
+856 DPHRNMNYNGDSMSK

-903 ERTLKK
+903 ERSECDKSLFPSDCSVLGQNHTDFNSVIGLSRQWSNRTLKK

-921 RSGIYEPFS
+921 GSGIYEPFS

-955 KSEAACLEKPHAITA
+955 KSEAACLEK
-970 LPMPSPTIT
+970 L
-979 TPSSVPA
+979 VQ
-986 SDNLPA
+986 L
-992 IASQNPTDTGLP
+992 
-1004 IELDAKDNLPREDK
+1004 RE
-1018 GAKTVTKEPNDE
+1018 
-1030 FTEAKQQLHF
+1030 
-1040 RPERAKKQ
+1040 R
-1048 PSWMRDYATCK
+1048 S
-1059 VYHQPSSAL
+1059 
-1068 DSPQQRRTQP
+1068 
-1078 PNQKLYHSFVT
+1078 
-1089 AKPSLSSIQPT
+1089 
-1100 IRFIRFQRAHL
+1100 
-1111 SNQHPQSQPKPL
+1111 
-1123 PGVRILGGFCWR
+1123 

>member
-308 IGNALPA
+308 IGNALSA

-340 TCSQSMPSMYM
+340 TFSQSMPSMYM

-498 CRNNLNQGKES
+498 CTNNLNQGKES

-635 FTIECHS
+635 FTIECHG

-647 ADASETTYDGCLL
+647 ADASETTYVSSHWIRSCLEDGCLL

-692 KDRLL
+692 KDRVL

-752 NEVVSLDPF
+752 NEVVSLDHF

-774 LCTVSQFPMQAVQM
+774 LCTVSQFPMQSVQM

-802 GLQSTSPQTMVHKI
+802 GLQSSSPQTMVHKI
-816 DDITRSDNLGDE
+816 DDITRSDNLRDE

-842 EDEDHDALPGVHLK
+842 EDEDHDTLPGVHLK
-856 DPHRNINYNGDSMSK
+856 DPHRSTNYNGDSMSK

-903 ERTLKK
+903 ERSECDKSLFPSDCSVLGQNHTDFNSVIGLSRQWSNRTLKK

-955 KSEAACLEKPHAITA
+955 KSEAACLEK
-970 LPMPSPTIT
+970 L
-979 TPSSVPA
+979 VQ
-986 SDNLPA
+986 L
-992 IASQNPTDTGLP
+992 
-1004 IELDAKDNLPREDK
+1004 RE
-1018 GAKTVTKEPNDE
+1018 
-1030 FTEAKQQLHF
+1030 
-1040 RPERAKKQ
+1040 R
-1048 PSWMRDYATCK
+1048 S
-1059 VYHQPSSAL
+1059 
-1068 DSPQQRRTQP
+1068 
-1078 PNQKLYHSFVT
+1078 
-1089 AKPSLSSIQPT
+1089 
-1100 IRFIRFQRAHL
+1100 
-1111 SNQHPQSQPKPL
+1111 
-1123 PGVRILGGFCWR
+1123 

>member
-9 EAKVYMSRNLVAPEI
+9 GAKVYMSRNLVAPEI

-83 AKENRALPKQ
+83 AKENRALLKQ
-93 GFTCCLAMDGVKVI
+93 GFTCCLAMDGVKVL
-107 ASGFDVDEKFK
+107 ASGFDVDEKVK

-271 ARRACLNEESYTVQD
+271 ARR
-286 SSVSSKKTVMGSLT
+286 
-300 KQHSQVKV
+300 
-308 IGNALPA
+308 
-315 PSSMATESNLL
+315 
-326 SVSCTGFADQDLEA
+326 DQDLEA
-340 TCSQSMPSMYM
+340 TFSQSMPSMYM

-357 KDGAIEAPTAQTRNE
+357 KDGAVEASTAQMRNE
-372 SNSDVCVAN
+372 SNFDVCVAN

-395 RIVLV
+395 RILLV

-430 HIVVGTLSEA
+430 HIIVGTLSEA
-440 DKREVRSLASLG
+440 DKREIRSLASLG

-483 LLPKESAWSTKGAPL
+483 LLPKGLLKSAWSTKGAPL
-498 CRNNLNQGKES
+498 CTNNLNQGKES

-573 QLRTKEDFRVQSLQN
+573 QLRTKEDFRVQNLQN
-588 MKLSTVFRGKI
+588 MKLST
-599 FRFSNSFPEDRRAE
+599 RAE

-635 FTIECHS
+635 FTIECHG

-647 ADASETTYDGCLL
+647 ADASETTYVSSHWIRSCLEDGCLL

-692 KDRLL
+692 KDRVL

-712 LTKKVTHLL
+712 LTKKVTRLL
-721 CKFAGGLKYEA
+721 CKFSDGPKYEA

-752 NEVVSLDPF
+752 NEVVSLDHF

-774 LCTVSQFPMQAVQM
+774 LCTVSQFPMQSVQM

-802 GLQSTSPQTMVHKI
+802 GLQSSSPQTMVHKI
-816 DDITRSDNLGDE
+816 DDITRSDNLRDE

-842 EDEDHDALPGVHLK
+842 EDEDHDTLPGVHLK
-856 DPHRNINYNGDSMSK
+856 DPHRSTNYNGDSMSK

-903 ERTLKK
+903 ESFFHLTARCWARTIQILTLSLDYLDSGQTEWSSKCCLEDLYEEMNDIGIEIDCGRDSAIGQTSFSFPRTLKK

-921 RSGIYEPFS
+921 GSGIYEPFS

-955 KSEAACLEKPHAITA
+955 KSEAACLEK
-970 LPMPSPTIT
+970 S
-979 TPSSVPA
+979 
-986 SDNLPA
+986 
-992 IASQNPTDTGLP
+992 
-1004 IELDAKDNLPREDK
+1004 
-1018 GAKTVTKEPNDE
+1018 
-1030 FTEAKQQLHF
+1030 FTSLKMGVME
-1040 RPERAKKQ
+1040 EKKQ
-1048 PSWMRDYATCK
+1048 EDAQVDMVALVPSAT
-1059 VYHQPSSAL
+1059 SAFESVNHFF
-1068 DSPQQRRTQP
+1068 D
-1078 PNQKLYHSFVT
+1078 PNGL
-1089 AKPSLSSIQPT
+1089 LM
-1100 IRFIRFQRAHL
+1100 
-1111 SNQHPQSQPKPL
+1111 
-1123 PGVRILGGFCWR
+1123 

>member
-647 ADASETTYDGCLL
+647 ADASETTYVSSHWIRSCLEDGCLL

-903 ERTLKK
+903 ERSECDKSLFPSDCSVLGQNHTDFNSVIGLSRQWSNRTLKK

-955 KSEAACLEKPHAITA
+955 KSEAACLEK
-970 LPMPSPTIT
+970 L
-979 TPSSVPA
+979 VQ
-986 SDNLPA
+986 L
-992 IASQNPTDTGLP
+992 
-1004 IELDAKDNLPREDK
+1004 RE
-1018 GAKTVTKEPNDE
+1018 
-1030 FTEAKQQLHF
+1030 
-1040 RPERAKKQ
+1040 R
-1048 PSWMRDYATCK
+1048 S
-1059 VYHQPSSAL
+1059 
-1068 DSPQQRRTQP
+1068 
-1078 PNQKLYHSFVT
+1078 
-1089 AKPSLSSIQPT
+1089 
-1100 IRFIRFQRAHL
+1100 
-1111 SNQHPQSQPKPL
+1111 
-1123 PGVRILGGFCWR
+1123 

>member
-107 ASGFDVDEKFK
+107 ASGFDVDEKVK

-227 LICDISFTIYF
+227 LICD
-238 LNFPYTPEGDKFK
+238 TPEGDKFK

-300 KQHSQVKV
+300 NQHSQVKV

-340 TCSQSMPSMYM
+340 TFSQSMPSMHM

-357 KDGAIEAPTAQTRNE
+357 KDGAVEAPTAQTRNE

-395 RIVLV
+395 RILLV

-430 HIVVGTLSEA
+430 HIVVGTPSEA
-440 DKREVRSLASLG
+440 DKREIRSLASLG

-464 CDRER
+464 CDCER

-498 CRNNLNQGKES
+498 CANNLNQSKES

-514 LSSDEMLRSTN
+514 LSSDEMLWSTN

-573 QLRTKEDFRVQSLQN
+573 QLRTKEDFRVQNLQN

-599 FRFSNSFPEDRRAE
+599 FRFSNSFPKDRRAE

-635 FTIECHS
+635 FTIECHG

-647 ADASETTYDGCLL
+647 ADASKTTYVSSHWIRSCLEDGCLL

-692 KDRLL
+692 KDRVL
-697 LRNLCFVLGAKFMEK
+697 LRNLCFVLGAKFMER

-721 CKFAGGLKYEA
+721 CKFAGGPKYEA

-816 DDITRSDNLGDE
+816 DDITRSDNLRDE

-856 DPHRNINYNGDSMSK
+856 DPHRNMNYNGDSVSK

-903 ERTLKK
+903 ERSECDKSLFPSDCSVLGQNHTDFNSVIGLSRQWSNRTLKK
-909 NDIQNPFNSKGV
+909 NDVQNPFNSKGV
-921 RSGIYEPFS
+921 GSCIYEPFS

-955 KSEAACLEKPHAITA
+955 KSEAACLEK
-970 LPMPSPTIT
+970 L
-979 TPSSVPA
+979 VQ
-986 SDNLPA
+986 L
-992 IASQNPTDTGLP
+992 
-1004 IELDAKDNLPREDK
+1004 RE
-1018 GAKTVTKEPNDE
+1018 
-1030 FTEAKQQLHF
+1030 
-1040 RPERAKKQ
+1040 R
-1048 PSWMRDYATCK
+1048 S
-1059 VYHQPSSAL
+1059 
-1068 DSPQQRRTQP
+1068 
-1078 PNQKLYHSFVT
+1078 
-1089 AKPSLSSIQPT
+1089 
-1100 IRFIRFQRAHL
+1100 
-1111 SNQHPQSQPKPL
+1111 
-1123 PGVRILGGFCWR
+1123 

>member
-227 LICDISFTIYF
+227 LICDISFTLESVFYACTGVSLFQRLIQVLLQSFEFRNSIIFNFGTFMMLWRLAF
-238 LNFPYTPEGDKFK
+238 LK
-251 VAKRWGHIHIINRKW
+251 
-266 FDQSM
+266 
-271 ARRACLNEESYTVQD
+271 D

-483 LLPKESAWSTKGAPL
+483 LLPKGLLKSAWSTKGAPL

-894 SKVQDLKSP
+894 SKIVGGTQLYGKHHSLFHGAFLFNYSAFKTIYCTAEKFASTQSDDVEEDKDEQSKDSYKTAAKRP
-903 ERTLKK
+903 RTL
-909 NDIQNPFNSKGV
+909 N
-921 RSGIYEPFS
+921 
-930 ETQTESQV
+930 
-938 VSYEE
+938 
-943 DLSGRQKIIDRA
+943 
-955 KSEAACLEKPHAITA
+955 
-970 LPMPSPTIT
+970 
-979 TPSSVPA
+979 
-986 SDNLPA
+986 
-992 IASQNPTDTGLP
+992 GL
-1004 IELDAKDNLPREDK
+1004 
-1018 GAKTVTKEPNDE
+1018 
-1030 FTEAKQQLHF
+1030 
-1040 RPERAKKQ
+1040 
-1048 PSWMRDYATCK
+1048 
-1059 VYHQPSSAL
+1059 
-1068 DSPQQRRTQP
+1068 
-1078 PNQKLYHSFVT
+1078 
-1089 AKPSLSSIQPT
+1089 
-1100 IRFIRFQRAHL
+1100 
-1111 SNQHPQSQPKPL
+1111 
-1123 PGVRILGGFCWR
+1123 

>member
-1 MMKPKPFK
+1 MMMKPKPFK
-9 EAKVYMSRNLVAPEI
+9 GAKVYMSRNLVAPEI

-83 AKENRALPKQ
+83 AKENRALLKQ
-93 GFTCCLAMDGVKVI
+93 GFTCCLAMDGVKVL
-107 ASGFDVDEKFK
+107 ASGFDVDEKVK

-148 AKYKWALNILKK
+148 AKYKDWSQQSSGGIKNKFFPKVATLKPEPGCLEFVRAGFIAFCQIISLAYPMDMWALNILKK

-227 LICDISFTIYF
+227 LICDISFTLESVFY
-238 LNFPYTPEGDKFK
+238 
-251 VAKRWGHIHIINRKW
+251 
-266 FDQSM
+266 
-271 ARRACLNEESYTVQD
+271 ACTGD

-308 IGNALPA
+308 IGNALSA

-340 TCSQSMPSMYM
+340 TFSQSMPSMYM

-357 KDGAIEAPTAQTRNE
+357 KDGAVEASTAQMRNE
-372 SNSDVCVAN
+372 SNFDVCVAN

-395 RIVLV
+395 RILLV

-430 HIVVGTLSEA
+430 HIIVGTLSEA
-440 DKREVRSLASLG
+440 DKREIRSLASLG

-483 LLPKESAWSTKGAPL
+483 LLPKGLLKSAWSTKGAPL
-498 CRNNLNQGKES
+498 CTNNLNQGKES

-573 QLRTKEDFRVQSLQN
+573 QLRTKEDFRVQNLQN

-599 FRFSNSFPEDRRAE
+599 FFFSNSFPKDRRAE

-635 FTIECHS
+635 FTIECHG

-647 ADASETTYDGCLL
+647 ADASETTYVSSHWIRSCLEDGCLL

-692 KDRLL
+692 KDRVL

-712 LTKKVTHLL
+712 LTKKVTRLL
-721 CKFAGGLKYEA
+721 CKFSDGPKYEA

-752 NEVVSLDPF
+752 NEVVSLDHF

-774 LCTVSQFPMQAVQM
+774 LCTVSQFPMQSVQM

-802 GLQSTSPQTMVHKI
+802 GLQSSSPQTMVHKI
-816 DDITRSDNLGDE
+816 DDITRSDNLRDE

-842 EDEDHDALPGVHLK
+842 EDEDHDTLPGVHLK
-856 DPHRNINYNGDSMSK
+856 DPHRSTNYNGDSMSK

-921 RSGIYEPFS
+921 GSGIYEPFS

-955 KSEAACLEKPHAITA
+955 KSEAACLEK
-970 LPMPSPTIT
+970 S
-979 TPSSVPA
+979 
-986 SDNLPA
+986 
-992 IASQNPTDTGLP
+992 
-1004 IELDAKDNLPREDK
+1004 
-1018 GAKTVTKEPNDE
+1018 
-1030 FTEAKQQLHF
+1030 FTSLKMGVME
-1040 RPERAKKQ
+1040 EKKQ
-1048 PSWMRDYATCK
+1048 EDAQVDMVALVPSAT
-1059 VYHQPSSAL
+1059 SAFESVNHFF
-1068 DSPQQRRTQP
+1068 D
-1078 PNQKLYHSFVT
+1078 PNGL
-1089 AKPSLSSIQPT
+1089 LM
-1100 IRFIRFQRAHL
+1100 
-1111 SNQHPQSQPKPL
+1111 
-1123 PGVRILGGFCWR
+1123 

>member
-1 MMKPKPFK
+1 MMMKPKPFK
-9 EAKVYMSRNLVAPEI
+9 GAKVYMSRNLVAPEI

-83 AKENRALPKQ
+83 AKENRALLKQ
-93 GFTCCLAMDGVKVI
+93 GFTCCLAMDGVKVL
-107 ASGFDVDEKFK
+107 ASGFDVDEKVK

-227 LICDISFTIYF
+227 LICD
-238 LNFPYTPEGDKFK
+238 TPEGDKFK

-308 IGNALPA
+308 IGNALSA

-340 TCSQSMPSMYM
+340 TFSQSMPSMYM

-357 KDGAIEAPTAQTRNE
+357 KDGAVEASTAQMRNE
-372 SNSDVCVAN
+372 SNFDVCVAN

-395 RIVLV
+395 RILLV

-430 HIVVGTLSEA
+430 HIIVGTLSEA
-440 DKREVRSLASLG
+440 DKREIRSLASLG

-498 CRNNLNQGKES
+498 CTNNLNQGKES

-573 QLRTKEDFRVQSLQN
+573 QLRTKEDFRVQNLQN

-599 FRFSNSFPEDRRAE
+599 FFFSNSFPKDRRAE

-635 FTIECHS
+635 FTIECHG

-647 ADASETTYDGCLL
+647 ADASETTYVSSHWIRSCLEDGCLL

-692 KDRLL
+692 KDRVL

-712 LTKKVTHLL
+712 LTKKVTRLL
-721 CKFAGGLKYEA
+721 CKFSDGPKYEA

-752 NEVVSLDPF
+752 NEVVSLDHF

-774 LCTVSQFPMQAVQM
+774 LCTVSQFPMQSVQM

-802 GLQSTSPQTMVHKI
+802 GLQSSSPQTMVHKI
-816 DDITRSDNLGDE
+816 DDITRSDNLRDE

-842 EDEDHDALPGVHLK
+842 EDEDHDTLPGVHLK
-856 DPHRNINYNGDSMSK
+856 DPHRSTNYNGDSMSK

-903 ERTLKK
+903 ERSECDKSLFPSDCSVLGQNHTDFNSVIGLSRQWSNRTLKK

-921 RSGIYEPFS
+921 GSGIYEPFS

-955 KSEAACLEKPHAITA
+955 KSEAACLEK
-970 LPMPSPTIT
+970 L
-979 TPSSVPA
+979 VQ
-986 SDNLPA
+986 L
-992 IASQNPTDTGLP
+992 
-1004 IELDAKDNLPREDK
+1004 RE
-1018 GAKTVTKEPNDE
+1018 
-1030 FTEAKQQLHF
+1030 
-1040 RPERAKKQ
+1040 R
-1048 PSWMRDYATCK
+1048 S
-1059 VYHQPSSAL
+1059 
-1068 DSPQQRRTQP
+1068 
-1078 PNQKLYHSFVT
+1078 
-1089 AKPSLSSIQPT
+1089 
-1100 IRFIRFQRAHL
+1100 
-1111 SNQHPQSQPKPL
+1111 
-1123 PGVRILGGFCWR
+1123 

>member
-9 EAKVYMSRNLVAPEI
+9 GAKVYMSRNLVAPEI

-83 AKENRALPKQ
+83 AKENRALLKQ
-93 GFTCCLAMDGVKVI
+93 GFTCCLAMDGVKVL
-107 ASGFDVDEKFK
+107 ASGFDVDEKVK

-148 AKYKWALNILKK
+148 AKYKDWSQQSSGGIKNKFFPKVATLKPEPGCLEFVRAGFIAFCQIISLAYPMDMWALNILKK

-227 LICDISFTIYF
+227 LICDISFTLESVFY
-238 LNFPYTPEGDKFK
+238 
-251 VAKRWGHIHIINRKW
+251 
-266 FDQSM
+266 
-271 ARRACLNEESYTVQD
+271 ACTGD

-308 IGNALPA
+308 IGNALSA

-340 TCSQSMPSMYM
+340 TFSQSMPSMYM

-357 KDGAIEAPTAQTRNE
+357 KDGAVEASTAQMRNE
-372 SNSDVCVAN
+372 SNFDVCVAN

-395 RIVLV
+395 RILLV

-430 HIVVGTLSEA
+430 HIIVGTLSEA
-440 DKREVRSLASLG
+440 DKREIRSLASLG

-483 LLPKESAWSTKGAPL
+483 LLPKGLLKSAWSTKGAPL
-498 CRNNLNQGKES
+498 CTNNLNQGKES

-573 QLRTKEDFRVQSLQN
+573 QLRTKEDFRVQNLQN
-588 MKLSTVFRGKI
+588 MKLST
-599 FRFSNSFPEDRRAE
+599 RAE

-635 FTIECHS
+635 FTIECHG

-692 KDRLL
+692 KDRVL

-712 LTKKVTHLL
+712 LTKKVTRLL
-721 CKFAGGLKYEA
+721 CKFSDGPKYEA

-752 NEVVSLDPF
+752 NEVVSLDHF

-774 LCTVSQFPMQAVQM
+774 LCTVSQFPMQSVQM

-802 GLQSTSPQTMVHKI
+802 GLQSSSPQTMVHKI
-816 DDITRSDNLGDE
+816 DDITRSDNLRDE

-842 EDEDHDALPGVHLK
+842 EDEDHDTLPGVHLK
-856 DPHRNINYNGDSMSK
+856 DPHRSTNYNGDSMSK

-903 ERTLKK
+903 ESFFHLTARCWARTIQILTLSLDYLDSGQTEWSSKCCLEDLYEEMNDIGIEIDCGRDSAIGQTSFSFPRTLKK

-921 RSGIYEPFS
+921 GSGIYEPFS

-955 KSEAACLEKPHAITA
+955 KSEAACLENVNR
-970 LPMPSPTIT
+970 S
-979 TPSSVPA
+979 
-986 SDNLPA
+986 
-992 IASQNPTDTGLP
+992 
-1004 IELDAKDNLPREDK
+1004 
-1018 GAKTVTKEPNDE
+1018 
-1030 FTEAKQQLHF
+1030 FTSLKMGVME
-1040 RPERAKKQ
+1040 EKKQ
-1048 PSWMRDYATCK
+1048 EDAQVDMVALVPSAT
-1059 VYHQPSSAL
+1059 SAFESVNHFF
-1068 DSPQQRRTQP
+1068 D
-1078 PNQKLYHSFVT
+1078 PNGL
-1089 AKPSLSSIQPT
+1089 LM
-1100 IRFIRFQRAHL
+1100 
-1111 SNQHPQSQPKPL
+1111 
-1123 PGVRILGGFCWR
+1123 

>member
-148 AKYKWALNILKK
+148 AKYKDWSQQSSEGIKNKFFPKVATLKPEPGCLEFVRAGFIAFCQIISLAYPMDMAWEWALNILKK

-271 ARRACLNEESYTVQD
+271 ARR
-286 SSVSSKKTVMGSLT
+286 
-300 KQHSQVKV
+300 
-308 IGNALPA
+308 
-315 PSSMATESNLL
+315 
-326 SVSCTGFADQDLEA
+326 DQDLEA

-647 ADASETTYDGCLL
+647 ADASETTYVSSHWIRSCLEDGCLL

-903 ERTLKK
+903 ESFFHLTARCWARTIQILTLSLDYLDSGQTEKFASTQSDDVEEDKDEQSKDSYKTAAKRPRTLNGVQQHTPDSCAAACVSSFCLWGDDVGPTDRCRIMFQTLKK

-955 KSEAACLEKPHAITA
+955 KSEAACLEK
-970 LPMPSPTIT
+970 L
-979 TPSSVPA
+979 VQ
-986 SDNLPA
+986 L
-992 IASQNPTDTGLP
+992 
-1004 IELDAKDNLPREDK
+1004 RE
-1018 GAKTVTKEPNDE
+1018 
-1030 FTEAKQQLHF
+1030 
-1040 RPERAKKQ
+1040 R
-1048 PSWMRDYATCK
+1048 S
-1059 VYHQPSSAL
+1059 
-1068 DSPQQRRTQP
+1068 
-1078 PNQKLYHSFVT
+1078 
-1089 AKPSLSSIQPT
+1089 
-1100 IRFIRFQRAHL
+1100 
-1111 SNQHPQSQPKPL
+1111 
-1123 PGVRILGGFCWR
+1123 

>member
-1 MMKPKPFK
+1 MMMKPKPFK
-9 EAKVYMSRNLVAPEI
+9 GAKVYMSRNLVAPEI

-83 AKENRALPKQ
+83 AKENRALLKQ
-93 GFTCCLAMDGVKVI
+93 GFTCCLAMDGVKVL
-107 ASGFDVDEKFK
+107 ASGFDVDEKVK

-148 AKYKWALNILKK
+148 AKYKDWSQQSSGGIKNKFFPKVATLKPEPGCLEFVRAGFIAFCQIISLAYPMDMWALNILKK

-227 LICDISFTIYF
+227 LICDISFTLESVFY
-238 LNFPYTPEGDKFK
+238 
-251 VAKRWGHIHIINRKW
+251 
-266 FDQSM
+266 
-271 ARRACLNEESYTVQD
+271 ACTGD

-308 IGNALPA
+308 IGNALSA

-340 TCSQSMPSMYM
+340 TFSQSMPSMYM

-357 KDGAIEAPTAQTRNE
+357 KDGAVEASTAQMRNE
-372 SNSDVCVAN
+372 SNFDVCVAN

-395 RIVLV
+395 RILLV

-430 HIVVGTLSEA
+430 HIIVGTLSEA
-440 DKREVRSLASLG
+440 DKREIRSLASLG

-483 LLPKESAWSTKGAPL
+483 LLPKGLLKSAWSTKGAPL
-498 CRNNLNQGKES
+498 CTNNLNQGKES

-573 QLRTKEDFRVQSLQN
+573 QLRTKEDFRVQNLQN

-599 FRFSNSFPEDRRAE
+599 FFFSNSFPKDRRAE

-635 FTIECHS
+635 FTIECHG

-647 ADASETTYDGCLL
+647 ADASETTYVSSHWIRSCLEDGCLL

-692 KDRLL
+692 KDRVL

-712 LTKKVTHLL
+712 LTKKVTRLL
-721 CKFAGGLKYEA
+721 CKFSDGPKYEA

-752 NEVVSLDPF
+752 NEVVSLDHF

-774 LCTVSQFPMQAVQM
+774 LCTVSQFPMQSVQM

-802 GLQSTSPQTMVHKI
+802 GLQSSSPQTMVHKI
-816 DDITRSDNLGDE
+816 DDITRSDNLRDE

-842 EDEDHDALPGVHLK
+842 EDEDHDTLPGVHLK
-856 DPHRNINYNGDSMSK
+856 DPHRSTNYNGDSMSK

-921 RSGIYEPFS
+921 GSGIYEPFS

-955 KSEAACLEKPHAITA
+955 KSEAACLENVNR
-970 LPMPSPTIT
+970 S
-979 TPSSVPA
+979 
-986 SDNLPA
+986 
-992 IASQNPTDTGLP
+992 
-1004 IELDAKDNLPREDK
+1004 
-1018 GAKTVTKEPNDE
+1018 
-1030 FTEAKQQLHF
+1030 FTSLKMGVME
-1040 RPERAKKQ
+1040 EKKQ
-1048 PSWMRDYATCK
+1048 EDAQVDMVALVPSAT
-1059 VYHQPSSAL
+1059 SAFESVNHFF
-1068 DSPQQRRTQP
+1068 D
-1078 PNQKLYHSFVT
+1078 PNGL
-1089 AKPSLSSIQPT
+1089 LM
-1100 IRFIRFQRAHL
+1100 
-1111 SNQHPQSQPKPL
+1111 
-1123 PGVRILGGFCWR
+1123 

>member
-1 MMKPKPFK
+1 MMMKPKPFK
-9 EAKVYMSRNLVAPEI
+9 GAKVYMSRNLVAPEI

-83 AKENRALPKQ
+83 AKENRALLKQ
-93 GFTCCLAMDGVKVI
+93 GFTCCLAMDGVKVL
-107 ASGFDVDEKFK
+107 ASGFDVDEKVK

-148 AKYKWALNILKK
+148 AKYKDWSQQSSGGIKNKFFPKVATLKPEPGCLEFVRAGFIAFCQIISLAYPMDMWALNILKK

-227 LICDISFTIYF
+227 LICDISFTLESVFY
-238 LNFPYTPEGDKFK
+238 
-251 VAKRWGHIHIINRKW
+251 
-266 FDQSM
+266 
-271 ARRACLNEESYTVQD
+271 ACTGD

-308 IGNALPA
+308 IGNALSA

-340 TCSQSMPSMYM
+340 TFSQSMPSMYM

-357 KDGAIEAPTAQTRNE
+357 KDGAVEASTAQMRNE
-372 SNSDVCVAN
+372 SNFDVCVAN

-395 RIVLV
+395 RILLV

-430 HIVVGTLSEA
+430 HIIVGTLSEA
-440 DKREVRSLASLG
+440 DKREIRSLASLG

-498 CRNNLNQGKES
+498 CTNNLNQGKES

-573 QLRTKEDFRVQSLQN
+573 QLRTKEDFRVQNLQN

-599 FRFSNSFPEDRRAE
+599 FFFSNSFPKDRRAE

-635 FTIECHS
+635 FTIECHG

-692 KDRLL
+692 KDRVL

-712 LTKKVTHLL
+712 LTKKVTRLL
-721 CKFAGGLKYEA
+721 CKFSDGPKYEA

-752 NEVVSLDPF
+752 NEVVSLDHF

-774 LCTVSQFPMQAVQM
+774 LCTVSQFPMQSVQM

-802 GLQSTSPQTMVHKI
+802 GLQSSSPQTMVHKI
-816 DDITRSDNLGDE
+816 DDITRSDNLRDE

-842 EDEDHDALPGVHLK
+842 EDEDHDTLPGVHLK
-856 DPHRNINYNGDSMSK
+856 DPHRSTNYNGDSMSK

-894 SKVQDLKSP
+894 SKLFPSDCSVLGQNHTDFNSVIGLSRQWSN
-903 ERTLKK
+903 RTLKK

-921 RSGIYEPFS
+921 GSGIYEPFS

-955 KSEAACLEKPHAITA
+955 KSEAACLENVNR
-970 LPMPSPTIT
+970 S
-979 TPSSVPA
+979 
-986 SDNLPA
+986 
-992 IASQNPTDTGLP
+992 
-1004 IELDAKDNLPREDK
+1004 
-1018 GAKTVTKEPNDE
+1018 
-1030 FTEAKQQLHF
+1030 FTSLKMGVME
-1040 RPERAKKQ
+1040 EKKQ
-1048 PSWMRDYATCK
+1048 EDAQVDMVALVPSAT
-1059 VYHQPSSAL
+1059 SAFESVNHFF
-1068 DSPQQRRTQP
+1068 D
-1078 PNQKLYHSFVT
+1078 PNGL
-1089 AKPSLSSIQPT
+1089 LM
-1100 IRFIRFQRAHL
+1100 
-1111 SNQHPQSQPKPL
+1111 
-1123 PGVRILGGFCWR
+1123 

>member
-1 MMKPKPFK
+1 MMMKPKPFK
-9 EAKVYMSRNLVAPEI
+9 GAKVYMSRNLVAPEI

-83 AKENRALPKQ
+83 AKENRALLKQ
-93 GFTCCLAMDGVKVI
+93 GFTCCLAMDGVKVL
-107 ASGFDVDEKFK
+107 ASGFDVDEKVK

-227 LICDISFTIYF
+227 LICD
-238 LNFPYTPEGDKFK
+238 TPEGDKFK

-308 IGNALPA
+308 IGNALSA

-340 TCSQSMPSMYM
+340 TFSQSMPSMYM

-357 KDGAIEAPTAQTRNE
+357 KDGAVEASTAQMRNE
-372 SNSDVCVAN
+372 SNFDVCVAN

-395 RIVLV
+395 RILLV

-430 HIVVGTLSEA
+430 HIIVGTLSEA
-440 DKREVRSLASLG
+440 DKREIRSLASLG

-498 CRNNLNQGKES
+498 CTNNLNQGKES

-573 QLRTKEDFRVQSLQN
+573 QLRTKEDFRVQNLQN

-599 FRFSNSFPEDRRAE
+599 FFFSNSFPKDRRAE

-635 FTIECHS
+635 FTIECHG

-647 ADASETTYDGCLL
+647 ADASETTYVSSHWIRSCLEDGCLL

-692 KDRLL
+692 KDRVL

-712 LTKKVTHLL
+712 LTKKVTRLL
-721 CKFAGGLKYEA
+721 CKFSDGPKYEA

-752 NEVVSLDPF
+752 NEVVSLDHF

-774 LCTVSQFPMQAVQM
+774 LCTVSQFPMQSVQM

-802 GLQSTSPQTMVHKI
+802 GLQSSSPQTMVHKI
-816 DDITRSDNLGDE
+816 DDITRSDNLRDE

-842 EDEDHDALPGVHLK
+842 EDEDHDTLPGVHLK
-856 DPHRNINYNGDSMSK
+856 DPHRSTNYNGDSMSK

-903 ERTLKK
+903 ERSECDKSLFPS
-909 NDIQNPFNSKGV
+909 DCSVLGQNHTDFNSVIGLSRQWSNRMNNQRIPIRQQQRGLERLMV
-921 RSGIYEPFS
+921 Y
-930 ETQTESQV
+930 ESQ
-938 VSYEE
+938 
-943 DLSGRQKIIDRA
+943 IF
-955 KSEAACLEKPHAITA
+955 P
-970 LPMPSPTIT
+970 
-979 TPSSVPA
+979 
-986 SDNLPA
+986 
-992 IASQNPTDTGLP
+992 
-1004 IELDAKDNLPREDK
+1004 
-1018 GAKTVTKEPNDE
+1018 
-1030 FTEAKQQLHF
+1030 
-1040 RPERAKKQ
+1040 
-1048 PSWMRDYATCK
+1048 
-1059 VYHQPSSAL
+1059 
-1068 DSPQQRRTQP
+1068 
-1078 PNQKLYHSFVT
+1078 
-1089 AKPSLSSIQPT
+1089 
-1100 IRFIRFQRAHL
+1100 
-1111 SNQHPQSQPKPL
+1111 
-1123 PGVRILGGFCWR
+1123 

>member
-1 MMKPKPFK
+1 MMMKPKPFK
-9 EAKVYMSRNLVAPEI
+9 GAKVYMSRNLVAPEI

-83 AKENRALPKQ
+83 AKENRALLKQ
-93 GFTCCLAMDGVKVI
+93 GFTCCLAMDGVKVL
-107 ASGFDVDEKFK
+107 ASGFDVDEKVK

-148 AKYKWALNILKK
+148 AKYKDWSQQSSGGIKNKFFPKVATLKPEPGCLEFVRAGFIAFCQIISLAYPMDMWALNILKK

-308 IGNALPA
+308 IGNALSA

-340 TCSQSMPSMYM
+340 TFSQSMPSMYM

-357 KDGAIEAPTAQTRNE
+357 KDGAVEASTAQMRNE
-372 SNSDVCVAN
+372 SNFDVCVAN

-395 RIVLV
+395 RILLV

-430 HIVVGTLSEA
+430 HIIVGTLSEA
-440 DKREVRSLASLG
+440 DKREIRSLASLG

-483 LLPKESAWSTKGAPL
+483 LLPKGLLKSAWSTKGAPL
-498 CRNNLNQGKES
+498 CTNNLNQGKES

-573 QLRTKEDFRVQSLQN
+573 QLRTKEDFRVQNLQN

-599 FRFSNSFPEDRRAE
+599 FFFSNSFPKDRRAE

-635 FTIECHS
+635 FTIECHG

-647 ADASETTYDGCLL
+647 ADASETTYVSSHWIRSCLEDGCLL

-692 KDRLL
+692 KDRVL

-712 LTKKVTHLL
+712 LTKKVTRLL
-721 CKFAGGLKYEA
+721 CKFSDGPKYEA

-752 NEVVSLDPF
+752 NEVVSLDHF

-774 LCTVSQFPMQAVQM
+774 LCTVSQFPMQSVQM

-802 GLQSTSPQTMVHKI
+802 GLQSSSPQTMVHKI
-816 DDITRSDNLGDE
+816 DDITRSDNLRDE

-842 EDEDHDALPGVHLK
+842 EDEDHDTLPGVHLK
-856 DPHRNINYNGDSMSK
+856 DPHRSTNYNGDSMSK

-894 SKVQDLKSP
+894 SKLFPSDCSVLGQNHTDFNSVIGLSRQWSN
-903 ERTLKK
+903 RTLKK

-921 RSGIYEPFS
+921 GSGIYEPFS

-955 KSEAACLEKPHAITA
+955 KSEAACLEK
-970 LPMPSPTIT
+970 S
-979 TPSSVPA
+979 
-986 SDNLPA
+986 
-992 IASQNPTDTGLP
+992 
-1004 IELDAKDNLPREDK
+1004 
-1018 GAKTVTKEPNDE
+1018 
-1030 FTEAKQQLHF
+1030 FTSLKMGVME
-1040 RPERAKKQ
+1040 EKKQ
-1048 PSWMRDYATCK
+1048 EDAQVDMVALVPSAT
-1059 VYHQPSSAL
+1059 SAFESVNHFF
-1068 DSPQQRRTQP
+1068 D
-1078 PNQKLYHSFVT
+1078 PNGL
-1089 AKPSLSSIQPT
+1089 LM
-1100 IRFIRFQRAHL
+1100 
-1111 SNQHPQSQPKPL
+1111 
-1123 PGVRILGGFCWR
+1123 

>member
-9 EAKVYMSRNLVAPEI
+9 GAKVYMSRNLVAPEI

-83 AKENRALPKQ
+83 AKENRALLKQ
-93 GFTCCLAMDGVKVI
+93 GFTCCLAMDGVKVL
-107 ASGFDVDEKFK
+107 ASGFDVDEKVK

-227 LICDISFTIYF
+227 LICDISFTLESVFY
-238 LNFPYTPEGDKFK
+238 
-251 VAKRWGHIHIINRKW
+251 
-266 FDQSM
+266 
-271 ARRACLNEESYTVQD
+271 ACTGD

-308 IGNALPA
+308 IGNALSA

-340 TCSQSMPSMYM
+340 TFSQSMPSMYM

-357 KDGAIEAPTAQTRNE
+357 KDGAVEASTAQMRNE
-372 SNSDVCVAN
+372 SNFDVCVAN

-395 RIVLV
+395 RILLV

-430 HIVVGTLSEA
+430 HIIVGTLSEA
-440 DKREVRSLASLG
+440 DKREIRSLASLG

-498 CRNNLNQGKES
+498 CTNNLNQGKES

-573 QLRTKEDFRVQSLQN
+573 QLRTKEDFRVQNLQN

-599 FRFSNSFPEDRRAE
+599 FFFSNSFPKDRRAE

-635 FTIECHS
+635 FTIECHG

-692 KDRLL
+692 KDRVL

-712 LTKKVTHLL
+712 LTKKVTRLL
-721 CKFAGGLKYEA
+721 CKFSDGPKYEA

-752 NEVVSLDPF
+752 NEVVSLDHF

-774 LCTVSQFPMQAVQM
+774 LCTVSQFPMQSVQM

-802 GLQSTSPQTMVHKI
+802 GLQSSSPQTMVHKI
-816 DDITRSDNLGDE
+816 DDITRSDNLRDE

-842 EDEDHDALPGVHLK
+842 EDEDHDTLPGVHLK
-856 DPHRNINYNGDSMSK
+856 DPHRSTNYNGDSMSK

-903 ERTLKK
+903 ERSECDKSLFPSDCSVLGQNHTDFNSVIGLSRQWSNRLEKSFLAHFLQVFFTEWSSKCCLEDLYEEMNDIGIEIDCGRDSAIGQTSFSFPRTLKK

-921 RSGIYEPFS
+921 GSGIYEPFS

-955 KSEAACLEKPHAITA
+955 KSEAACLENVNR
-970 LPMPSPTIT
+970 S
-979 TPSSVPA
+979 
-986 SDNLPA
+986 
-992 IASQNPTDTGLP
+992 
-1004 IELDAKDNLPREDK
+1004 
-1018 GAKTVTKEPNDE
+1018 
-1030 FTEAKQQLHF
+1030 FTSLKMGVME
-1040 RPERAKKQ
+1040 EKKQ
-1048 PSWMRDYATCK
+1048 EDAQVDMVALVPSAT
-1059 VYHQPSSAL
+1059 SAFESVNHFF
-1068 DSPQQRRTQP
+1068 D
-1078 PNQKLYHSFVT
+1078 PNGL
-1089 AKPSLSSIQPT
+1089 LM
-1100 IRFIRFQRAHL
+1100 
-1111 SNQHPQSQPKPL
+1111 
-1123 PGVRILGGFCWR
+1123 

>member
-9 EAKVYMSRNLVAPEI
+9 GAKVYMSRNLVAPEI

-83 AKENRALPKQ
+83 AKENRALLKQ
-93 GFTCCLAMDGVKVI
+93 GFTCCLAMDGVKVL
-107 ASGFDVDEKFK
+107 ASGFDVDEKVK

-227 LICDISFTIYF
+227 LICDISFTLESVFY
-238 LNFPYTPEGDKFK
+238 
-251 VAKRWGHIHIINRKW
+251 
-266 FDQSM
+266 
-271 ARRACLNEESYTVQD
+271 ACTGD

-308 IGNALPA
+308 IGNALSA

-340 TCSQSMPSMYM
+340 TFSQSMPSMYM

-357 KDGAIEAPTAQTRNE
+357 KDGAVEASTAQMRNE
-372 SNSDVCVAN
+372 SNFDVCVAN

-395 RIVLV
+395 RILLV

-430 HIVVGTLSEA
+430 HIIVGTLSEA
-440 DKREVRSLASLG
+440 DKREIRSLASLG

-498 CRNNLNQGKES
+498 CTNNLNQGKES

-573 QLRTKEDFRVQSLQN
+573 QLRTKEDFRVQNLQN
-588 MKLSTVFRGKI
+588 MKLST
-599 FRFSNSFPEDRRAE
+599 RAE

-635 FTIECHS
+635 FTIECHG

-647 ADASETTYDGCLL
+647 ADASETTYVSSHWIRSCLEDGCLL

-692 KDRLL
+692 KDRVL

-712 LTKKVTHLL
+712 LTKKVTRLL
-721 CKFAGGLKYEA
+721 CKFSDGPKYEA

-752 NEVVSLDPF
+752 NEVVSLDHF

-774 LCTVSQFPMQAVQM
+774 LCTVSQFPMQSVQM

-802 GLQSTSPQTMVHKI
+802 GLQSSSPQTMVHKI
-816 DDITRSDNLGDE
+816 DDITRSDNLRDE

-842 EDEDHDALPGVHLK
+842 EDEDHDTLPGVHLK
-856 DPHRNINYNGDSMSK
+856 DPHRSTNYNGDSMSK

-903 ERTLKK
+903 ESFFHLTARCWARTIQILTLSLDYLDSGQTEWSSKCCLEDLYEEMNDIGIEIDCGRDSAIGQTSFSFPRTLKK

-921 RSGIYEPFS
+921 GSGIYEPFS

-955 KSEAACLEKPHAITA
+955 KSEAACLEK
-970 LPMPSPTIT
+970 S
-979 TPSSVPA
+979 
-986 SDNLPA
+986 
-992 IASQNPTDTGLP
+992 
-1004 IELDAKDNLPREDK
+1004 
-1018 GAKTVTKEPNDE
+1018 
-1030 FTEAKQQLHF
+1030 FTSLKMGVME
-1040 RPERAKKQ
+1040 EKKQ
-1048 PSWMRDYATCK
+1048 EDAQVDMVALVPSAT
-1059 VYHQPSSAL
+1059 SAFESVNHFF
-1068 DSPQQRRTQP
+1068 D
-1078 PNQKLYHSFVT
+1078 PNGL
-1089 AKPSLSSIQPT
+1089 LM
-1100 IRFIRFQRAHL
+1100 
-1111 SNQHPQSQPKPL
+1111 
-1123 PGVRILGGFCWR
+1123 

>member
-1 MMKPKPFK
+1 MKPKPFK
-9 EAKVYMSRNLVAPEI
+9 GANVYMSRNLVAPEI

-93 GFTCCLAMDGVKVI
+93 GFTCCLAMEGIKVL
-107 ASGFDVDEKFK
+107 ASGFDVDEKVK

-199 ADERKEMEKLIVQ
+199 ADDRKEMEKLIVQ

-227 LICDISFTIYF
+227 LICD
-238 LNFPYTPEGDKFK
+238 TPEGDKYK

-271 ARRACLNEESYTVQD
+271 SRRACLNEESYTVQG
-286 SSVSSKKTVMGSLT
+286 SSVSSKKTVTGSLT
-300 KQHSQVKV
+300 KQISQVKV
-308 IGNALPA
+308 IGNSLPA

-340 TCSQSMPSMYM
+340 TFSQSMPSMYM

-357 KDGAIEAPTAQTRNE
+357 KDGEIEGPTAQTRNE

-381 DSQSEDNDLYLSDC
+381 DSQSEENDLYLSDC
-395 RIVLV
+395 RILLV

-410 VNMVRRGGGSRYV
+410 VNMVRRGGGSRYI
-423 SYNNGLT
+423 SHNNRLT
-430 HIVVGTLSEA
+430 HIVVGTLSEV

-452 IIQVVKSTWLED
+452 IIQVVKATWLED

-498 CRNNLNQGKES
+498 CTKNLNQGKES

-514 LSSDEMLRSTN
+514 LPSDQMLWSTN
-525 SGIGMPLS
+525 SGIGMPSS
-533 LEENREERAE
+533 LEENREEREE
-543 IHMKRESSL
+543 IHMKGESSL

-563 LSALSDENKT
+563 LPALSDKNKT
-573 QLRTKEDFRVQSLQN
+573 QLRMKKDFRVESLQN

-620 GRGEVVNDDAKQNVH
+620 GGGEVVNDDAKQNVH
-635 FTIECHS
+635 FTIECHG
-642 VIPKS
+642 VIPNS
-647 ADASETTYDGCLL
+647 ADASETTYVSSHWIRSCLEDGCLL
-660 DVGSHIL
+660 DVGIHIL

-692 KDRLL
+692 KDRML

-721 CKFAGGLKYEA
+721 CKFSGGLKYEA

-761 SPKEVTTHDREAG
+761 SPKEVTAHEREAG
-774 LCTVSQFPMQAVQM
+774 LCTVSQFPTQALRM
-788 SSADEPSQFINPLG
+788 ASANEPSQFISPLD
-802 GLQSTSPQTMVHKI
+802 GLRSTSPQAMVHKI
-816 DDITRSDNLGDE
+816 DDVTRSDSLRDE
-828 ANQTSAH
+828 ANQTRAH
-835 NKRARIS
+835 SKRARIS
-842 EDEDHDALPGVHLK
+842 EDEGHDALPGVHLK
-856 DPHRNINYNGDSMSK
+856 DPHCNMNYNGDSISK

-894 SKVQDLKSP
+894 SKAQDLKSP
-903 ERTLKK
+903 ERSECDKSLFPSDCSVLGQNHADFNSVIGLSRQWSNRTVKK
-909 NDIQNPFNSKGV
+909 NDIQNPFNSNRV
-921 RSGIYEPFS
+921 SSGIYEPFS

-943 DLSGRQKIIDRA
+943 DLSGRQKIIERA
-955 KSEAACLEKPHAITA
+955 KSEAACLEK
-970 LPMPSPTIT
+970 L
-979 TPSSVPA
+979 VQ
-986 SDNLPA
+986 L
-992 IASQNPTDTGLP
+992 
-1004 IELDAKDNLPREDK
+1004 REK
-1018 GAKTVTKEPNDE
+1018 
-1030 FTEAKQQLHF
+1030 
-1040 RPERAKKQ
+1040 
-1048 PSWMRDYATCK
+1048 S
-1059 VYHQPSSAL
+1059 
-1068 DSPQQRRTQP
+1068 
-1078 PNQKLYHSFVT
+1078 
-1089 AKPSLSSIQPT
+1089 
-1100 IRFIRFQRAHL
+1100 
-1111 SNQHPQSQPKPL
+1111 
-1123 PGVRILGGFCWR
+1123 

>member
-148 AKYKWALNILKK
+148 AKYKDWSQQSSEGIKNKFFPKVATLKPEPGCLEFVRAGFIAFCQIISLAYPMDMAWEWALNILKK

-483 LLPKESAWSTKGAPL
+483 LLPKGLLKSAWSTKGAPL

-930 ETQTESQV
+930 ETQTESQCQQKLHQFENGV
-938 VSYEE
+938 MEE
-943 DLSGRQKIIDRA
+943 
-955 KSEAACLEKPHAITA
+955 
-970 LPMPSPTIT
+970 
-979 TPSSVPA
+979 
-986 SDNLPA
+986 
-992 IASQNPTDTGLP
+992 
-1004 IELDAKDNLPREDK
+1004 
-1018 GAKTVTKEPNDE
+1018 
-1030 FTEAKQQLHF
+1030 
-1040 RPERAKKQ
+1040 KKQ
-1048 PSWMRDYATCK
+1048 EDAQVDMVALVPNAT
-1059 VYHQPSSAL
+1059 SAFESVNHFFDPHGL
-1068 DSPQQRRTQP
+1068 
-1078 PNQKLYHSFVT
+1078 LM
-1089 AKPSLSSIQPT
+1089 
-1100 IRFIRFQRAHL
+1100 
-1111 SNQHPQSQPKPL
+1111 
-1123 PGVRILGGFCWR
+1123 

>member
-894 SKVQDLKSP
+894 SKIVGGTQLYGKHHSLFHGAFLFNYSAFKTIYCTAEKFASTQSDDVEEDKDEQSKDSYKTAAKRP
-903 ERTLKK
+903 RTL
-909 NDIQNPFNSKGV
+909 N
-921 RSGIYEPFS
+921 
-930 ETQTESQV
+930 
-938 VSYEE
+938 
-943 DLSGRQKIIDRA
+943 
-955 KSEAACLEKPHAITA
+955 
-970 LPMPSPTIT
+970 
-979 TPSSVPA
+979 
-986 SDNLPA
+986 
-992 IASQNPTDTGLP
+992 GL
-1004 IELDAKDNLPREDK
+1004 
-1018 GAKTVTKEPNDE
+1018 
-1030 FTEAKQQLHF
+1030 
-1040 RPERAKKQ
+1040 
-1048 PSWMRDYATCK
+1048 
-1059 VYHQPSSAL
+1059 
-1068 DSPQQRRTQP
+1068 
-1078 PNQKLYHSFVT
+1078 
-1089 AKPSLSSIQPT
+1089 
-1100 IRFIRFQRAHL
+1100 
-1111 SNQHPQSQPKPL
+1111 
-1123 PGVRILGGFCWR
+1123 